1 MSSSALAIT
10 IDSEPSVLF
19 APDQAPDA
27 EQEVV
32 LDDDQVSVMDSSTN
46 FSVSEVVR
54 LRDGTPATG
63 GFGVLPPPPPQDPTT
78 EVTAIIIKSL
88 LSMKFTPK
96 TSSIARL
103 TRVKVAL
110 IKSLSR
116 YIPNPS
122 LKRIRDKLI
131 TEVSLKPPHHQ
142 ISYITSQQEGK

>member
-10 IDSEPSVLF
+10 IDSEPLVLF

-63 GFGVLPPPPPQDPTT
+63 GFGALPPPPQDPKAVANSKTVKLRFRIQFIVGAPNFYSQDQSLHL
-78 EVTAIIIKSL
+78 ECYLIHNRLSIIIERADIHWWDGRMSGWVGGL
-88 LSMKFTPK
+88 DM
-96 TSSIARL
+96 
-103 TRVKVAL
+103 
-110 IKSLSR
+110 
-116 YIPNPS
+116 
-122 LKRIRDKLI
+122 
-131 TEVSLKPPHHQ
+131 Q
-142 ISYITSQQEGK
+142 I